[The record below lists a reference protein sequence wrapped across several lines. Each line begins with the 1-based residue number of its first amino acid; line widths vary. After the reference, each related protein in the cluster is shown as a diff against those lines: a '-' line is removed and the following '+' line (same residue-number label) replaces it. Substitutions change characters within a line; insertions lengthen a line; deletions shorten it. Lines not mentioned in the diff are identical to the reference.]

1 MATIAEQLTSLA
13 NTKTAIKD
21 AIIARGVSVSDSD
34 TFRSYASKIG
44 EIGETVEKTKFG
56 ASVDTF
62 IGDVVDGVLQ
72 APTAQ
77 TELNFAGVTEIGKDA
92 LKSRFQGLNIAK
104 IDAGSVQ
111 TIGVSGLLDAFRNS
125 SVGSIVFSSVRTIG
139 ASGMEYALYSEAKL
153 NYFTTADFR
162 LLQTVGRNGMNHT
175 FYQHYQLENINF
187 SALHTIDASA
197 FKSTFEG
204 DTHLTSAY
212 FPSLI
217 NAHKDG
223 FGDMNVY
230 AIFYSCSA
238 LTEIHFRA
246 DAQAVIE
253 AMTCYSNKFGASNA
267 TIYFD
272 LIGTITVDGVA
283 YSRAE
288 INSVYEG
295 DTKTF
300 VAWKDE
306 SDNFVYTDATA
317 EPAVGT
323 VVYSDQGTTQVGTVS
338 EVA

>member
-13 NTKTAIKD
+13 NTKTAIKQ
-21 AIIARGVSVSDSD
+21 AIIDKGVQVADD
-34 TFRSYASKIG
+34 TPFSGYATKIG
-44 EIGETVEKTKFG
+44 EISGGGAATKLG
-56 ASVDTF
+56 ASVDTW

-72 APTAQ
+72 ASTTQ
-77 TELNFAGVTEIGKDA
+77 TEVNFAGVTEIGKNA
-92 LKSRFQGLNIAK
+92 LYQRFKSLNIAK
-104 IDAGSVQ
+104 VDAGSVQ
-111 TIGVSGLLDAFRNS
+111 IIRSAGLYEAFKS
-125 SVGSIVFSSVRTIG
+125 SYVGSIVFSSVRTIEP
-139 ASGMEYALYSEAKL
+139 SGMYYAFYPETQK

-162 LLQTVGRNGMNHT
+162 LLQTVDAYGMKNAFYRN
-175 FYQHYQLENINF
+175 YQLENINF
-187 SALHTIDASA
+187 SALQTIGASA
-197 FKSTFEG
+197 FTSAFE
-204 DTHLTSAY
+204 DNNRLTSAY

-223 FGDMNVY
+223 FGDMSIF
-230 AIFYSCSA
+230 AIFYSCDS

-253 AMTCYSNKFGASNA
+253 AMTCYSNKFGASKA

-283 YSRAE
+283 YARAE